1 LLLVSPLPAPAAW
14 LEAASVAASLED
26 ARLAAVTALKALLT
40 AAHKQRLAAGGSGTG
55 RSGTGSSSSGA
66 TAAAVQSALGVL
78 ADSLGDVATHAKA
91 SGDGVIAAAA
101 EAAAV
106 DPLGAHLSNAA
117 EAAYILLLLAQ
128 QWSAAAAPEE
138 AAATS
143 LCSGVLQAAG

>member
-1 LLLVSPLPAPAAW
+1 M
-14 LEAASVAASLED
+14 AASLED

-55 RSGTGSSSSGA
+55 SSSSGA

-78 ADSLGDVATHAKA
+78 ADSLGDVATHVKA
-91 SGDGVIAAAA
+91 SGDGVLAAAA

>member
-1 LLLVSPLPAPAAW
+1 MPAAPLPAHAAW

-26 ARLAAVTALKALLT
+26 ARLAAATALKALLT
-40 AAHKQRLAAGGSGTG
+40 AAHKQRLAAGGSGAG
-55 RSGTGSSSSGA
+55 GSSSSGA
-66 TAAAVQSALGVL
+66 TAAAVQSALAVL
-78 ADSLGDVATHAKA
+78 ADSLGDVATHAKG
-91 SGDGVIAAAA
+91 SGDRVHAAAA

-128 QWSAAAAPEE
+128 QWSGAAAADE